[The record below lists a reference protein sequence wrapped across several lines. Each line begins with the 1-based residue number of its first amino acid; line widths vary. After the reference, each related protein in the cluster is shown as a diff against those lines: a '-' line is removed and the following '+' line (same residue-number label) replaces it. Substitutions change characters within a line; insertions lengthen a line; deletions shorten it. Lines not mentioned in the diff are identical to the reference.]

1 MGTDARVAHCLVT
14 TRGRGSLQGPRGGR
28 RLGDDGGP
36 LLGHDGMMV
45 ARRERR
51 GALVRGAMARAK
63 KKKRV
68 SDSGD
73 SGPTPPPPAQVL
85 RFWRR

>member
-1 MGTDARVAHCLVT
+1 MT

-63 KKKRV
+63 MRN
-68 SDSGD
+68 
-73 SGPTPPPPAQVL
+73 A
-85 RFWRR
+85 